1 MQSRFV
7 LVTTMTWGKMYRLR
21 LWIIYAPVC
30 LLALAAF
37 FWFSLVVFPPAPTHI
52 TITSGSKDGMYFRHA
67 QNYAKVF
74 AEFGVTADVV
84 ESAGTAQNIERL
96 RDIDNP
102 AQIGFLQGGFGQ
114 QDRAKPSENRTNIQ
128 TIANIDI
135 EPVWIF
141 ARNKEIDSLLQL
153 QGTRVSIGQVGS
165 GSRLVAIK
173 LLEQVKLEPKDLIE
187 SENTGLSAVKA
198 LSNGSIDAAIFV
210 ASAEAP
216 VTQAM
221 LQAKGVH
228 LITLKRSAALIERMP
243 YLEPRL
249 VGQGLLNPQNA
260 LPEQDSVMLT
270 TIASVVVS
278 ENLHPS
284 LKRLTAA
291 VARRV
296 HAKEGLFHRAGD
308 FPNLKRVDYPSA
320 PDARNTL
327 QHDLHWVELHLPFL
341 WSQWLW
347 RILLIGIPLAT
358 ICMAL
363 CYGVP
368 AFLRWTIESHVNRWY
383 GELKYIEHDL
393 ENAKLS
399 GLDFTRHHGQLRA
412 IDSALD
418 NFEAPPEFMK
428 RLFMLQKHTDFV
440 RTKLLSM
447 RGR

>member
-1 MQSRFV
+1 
-7 LVTTMTWGKMYRLR
+7 MYRLR
-21 LWIIYAPVC
+21 FWIVYAPVC
-30 LLALAAF
+30 LLAIATF
-37 FWFSLVVFPPAPTHI
+37 FWLSLVVFPPAPTHI
-52 TITSGSKDGMYFRHA
+52 TISSGAKDGMYFRHA
-67 QNYAKVF
+67 QNYARVF
-74 AEFGVTADVV
+74 AEFGVTAEVI
-84 ESAGTAQNIERL
+84 ESAGSAQNIERL

-102 AQIGFLQGGFGQ
+102 AQIGFVQGGFGQ
-114 QDRAKPSENRTNIQ
+114 QDRAQPSENRTNIQ

-141 ARNKEIDSLLQL
+141 SRDKNIDSVLGL
-153 QGTRVSIGQVGS
+153 QGMRVSIGRVGS

-173 LLEQVKLEPKDLIE
+173 LLEQVKLEPKDLVE
-187 SENTGLSAVKA
+187 SENTGLAAALA

-210 ASAEAP
+210 ASPDAP
-216 VTQAM
+216 VVRAMVQTQG
-221 LQAKGVH
+221 LH

-249 VGQGLLNPQNA
+249 VAQGLLNA
-260 LPEQDSVMLT
+260 KSVVPEQDSVMLT

-278 ENLHPS
+278 ENLHPG

-296 HAKEGLFHRAGD
+296 HTNEGLFHKAGD
-308 FPNLKRVDYPSA
+308 FPNLKRMDFPSA

-327 QHDLHWVELHLPFL
+327 QKDLHWIELHMPFL
-341 WSQWLW
+341 WSQWIW
-347 RILLIGIPLAT
+347 RLLLIGLPLALL
-358 ICMAL
+358 CCVL
-363 CYGVP
+363 CYGMP
-368 AFLRWTIESHVNRWY
+368 AFMRWTIESYVNRWY

-393 ENAKLS
+393 DNAKLS
-399 GLDFTRHHGQLRA
+399 GLDFSKHQSQLRA
-412 IDSALD
+412 IDNALN

-440 RTKLLSM
+440 RDKLLSL